1 MVARQAHNL
10 EVAGSNPVPASLIG
24 KQSFDGMFL
33 HPVFKKFI
41 VQLNTKSMA
50 AEKRTSRAKITVE
63 VAPSLREKANRKAKK
78 QNTSLSQVLRDFLQ
92 SYVKR

>member
-1 MVARQAHNL
+1 
-10 EVAGSNPVPASLIG
+10 
-24 KQSFDGMFL
+24 
-33 HPVFKKFI
+33 
-41 VQLNTKSMA
+41 MA

-92 SYVKR
+92 GFVKR